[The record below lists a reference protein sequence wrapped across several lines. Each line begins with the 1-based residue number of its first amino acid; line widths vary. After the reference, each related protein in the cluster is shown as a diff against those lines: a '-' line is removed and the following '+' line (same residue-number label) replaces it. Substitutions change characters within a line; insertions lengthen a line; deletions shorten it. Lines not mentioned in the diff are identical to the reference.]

1 MNISIIIDVDIKPAL
16 LKELLDHCFC
26 ERNINWSC
34 LLPKYHSMI
43 HPLYSL
49 SLRYSLQEPYVL
61 WIYNSPC
68 HNDEFI
74 IWFYPTFVECYA
86 DCFNAISC
94 PIYLIHWT
102 VLHRRVA
109 NDFNLWLATNLC
121 NFCLYNLIMPATM
134 ISCPL
139 PHIIHGTFDARYQ
152 SMLQSMHAQI
162 LLKSINKLS
171 FSINPWSL
179 GSFQIV
185 VSSSLLYL
193 A

>member
-1 MNISIIIDVDIKPAL
+1 M
-16 LKELLDHCFC
+16 H
-26 ERNINWSC
+26 
-34 LLPKYHSMI
+34 LPDAWTI
-43 HPLYSL
+43 G
-49 SLRYSLQEPYVL
+49 L
-61 WIYNSPC
+61 WCMFYML
-68 HNDEFI
+68 
-74 IWFYPTFVECYA
+74 WFYPTFVECYA

-121 NFCLYNLIMPATM
+121 NFCLHNLIMPATM

-171 FSINPWSL
+171 FSINLWSL

-185 VSSSLLYL
+185 VSSSFLYL
-193 A
+193 ACVKEREREEKR